1 MINSIVN
8 KLPRYFSEGTIVM
21 LSILLSFYFEDIR
34 LTREKSSYKN
44 ELVVDLQMI
53 IENELNQLNN
63 IKKLQRLPM

>member
-1 MINSIVN
+1 MINSLIS

-53 IENELNQLNN
+53 IDNELTQLEN
-63 IKKLQRLPM
+63 IKKLQNR